1 MDSGRSIN
9 VAQPISGRGKVLM
22 CHFAL
27 SFNLD
32 IEFEDRGAI
41 AFEVRILQPLV
52 WFGLLDR

>member
-1 MDSGRSIN
+1 
-9 VAQPISGRGKVLM
+9 M

>member
-9 VAQPISGRGKVLM
+9 VAQLISGLGEVLM

-32 IEFEDRGAI
+32 IEFEETVED
-41 AFEVRILQPLV
+41 L
-52 WFGLLDR
+52 